1 MKQPELPAVSCTLH
15 VDRKRAPHEI
25 FCEIDFAREFSFVEN
40 YSKPLRFVCLL
51 SLCCFLSES
60 LAERVVERSACC
72 YFYFT
77 QEENRYTELQDRYL
91 LCGDD
96 YRVEGCCIAT
106 KVAWSSTNLAVF
118 NFMV

>member
-1 MKQPELPAVSCTLH
+1 MCTGNERH
-15 VDRKRAPHEI
+15 KI
-25 FCEIDFAREFSFVEN
+25 FFCEIDFTREFSFVEN
-40 YSKPLRFVCLL
+40 YSKALRFVCLL

-60 LAERVVERSACC
+60 LAERVVEPSACC

-96 YRVEGCCIAT
+96 YRVEGSRIAT
-106 KVAWSSTNLAVF
+106 KVAWSSTNLEVF